1 MVERRHQKRRD
12 YHVVLLD
19 WQMPG
24 MDGIETARA
33 LRRRVGK
40 DIPILLISAYDW
52 SDIAEEARAAGISGF
67 LSKPLFK
74 STLFYGLS
82 RFAEPASAKADAA
95 PKLAPDFTGR
105 HLLLAEDSALNWE
118 IARDLLSSYGFAL
131 DWAENGRL
139 CVERFQ
145 ASQADHYDAILMD
158 IRMPVMDGYQAAR
171 AIRAMDRPDAREIPI
186 IAMTADA
193 FSEDIRRAMDSGM
206 SAHIAKPID
215 IRELLRVLQR
225 CLS

>member
-1 MVERRHQKRRD
+1 
-12 YHVVLLD
+12 
-19 WQMPG
+19 
-24 MDGIETARA
+24 
-33 LRRRVGK
+33 
-40 DIPILLISAYDW
+40 
-52 SDIAEEARAAGISGF
+52 
-67 LSKPLFK
+67 
-74 STLFYGLS
+74 
-82 RFAEPASAKADAA
+82 
-95 PKLAPDFTGR
+95 
-105 HLLLAEDSALNWE
+105 
-118 IARDLLSSYGFAL
+118 
-131 DWAENGRL
+131 
-139 CVERFQ
+139 
-145 ASQADHYDAILMD
+145 MD

>member
-1 MVERRHQKRRD
+1 MSEADPIRVL
-12 YHVVLLD
+12 VVDDQDLVRGGFKAIL
-19 WQMPG
+19 G
-24 MDGIETARA
+24 TYEGIEI
-33 LRRRVGK
+33 VG
-40 DIPILLISAYDW
+40 
-52 SDIAEEARAAGISGF
+52 EARNG
-67 LSKPLFK
+67 
-74 STLFYGLS
+74 
-82 RFAEPASAKADAA
+82 ADAVQEA
-95 PKLAPDFTGR
+95 QRLRPD
-105 HLLLAEDSALNWE
+105 
-118 IARDLLSSYGFAL
+118 
-131 DWAENGRL
+131 
-139 CVERFQ
+139 VV
-145 ASQADHYDAILMD
+145 LMD

>member
-1 MVERRHQKRRD
+1 MI
-12 YHVVLLD
+12 
-19 WQMPG
+19 G
-24 MDGIETARA
+24 
-33 LRRRVGK
+33 RV
-40 DIPILLISAYDW
+40 
-52 SDIAEEARAAGISGF
+52 
-67 LSKPLFK
+67 
-74 STLFYGLS
+74 
-82 RFAEPASAKADAA
+82 
-95 PKLAPDFTGR
+95 
-105 HLLLAEDSALNWE
+105 
-118 IARDLLSSYGFAL
+118 
-131 DWAENGRL
+131 